1 MKYSAPTTAEFNQV
15 MEWVN
20 SQPNVPE
27 DTLGNLKKIL
37 VVYSNLLKGVG
48 KAKQVLHTLRQ
59 AMGIV
64 PKSEKGSQEEQIVFP
79 ELRAETQ
86 KVVDELKEKKFLAES
101 QKRSYQEQLAKLI
114 PQSKIARQLEF
125 DLKAPSEMMFSYP
138 STDRGDSA
146 QQEEVARMEEF
157 GKEKGLR
164 STFDTT
170 KRMNLEVI
178 ATEITYRVETIEDPE
193 TGKKVRASMVEQGP
207 AQFQLTWQA
216 IANLIKMHVGFALPM
231 NRMALMIGQP
241 EFSTSKMC
249 RVFEYVA
256 KELLP
261 VYLVLA
267 EKLSDASHIWGDDTV
282 TKILEINE
290 PHEESVASKIDERLD
305 WAAYKTNGEVK
316 KSLNVSLLI
325 GKTDKDPRSTIRFFR
340 THTGS
345 VGNLMS
351 KLLEWR
357 HPRLT
362 QLVFQGDLSTT
373 NLPSRD
379 LREKFEI
386 LLAGCGAHARRPF
399 WKHRDEDPD
408 LCYFMLRGFLMLAQI
423 EKRIDLR
430 GRTTEIVLKY
440 RNRYARMVW
449 QALYNRC
456 QSSLKGKV
464 MSRVPPKFGI
474 QPNLWPPDTDLNR
487 ACNYL
492 VNHFEELTL
501 YLTDPKLHYTN
512 NGSER
517 ALRIEKCML
526 NGSKFRKTRNGRA
539 VLDILRTINATSTAA
554 RIDITD
560 YLRYVF
566 KNIDKIQ
573 SSPEHLTP
581 FAVALELEKAS
592 RATPCSQPTTT
603 QQSLLQHQV

>member
-1 MKYSAPTTAEFNQV
+1 MKYSAPTADEFQQV
-15 MEWVN
+15 KQWVD

-27 DTLGNLKKIL
+27 NILVGLKKIL
-37 VVYSNLLKGVG
+37 VVYGSLLKGVG

-64 PKSEKGSQEEQIVFP
+64 PKSEKGSQEEQMVSREVSP
-79 ELRAETQ
+79 EAQRTI
-86 KVVDELKEKKFLAES
+86 DELKSKKSLAEDQS
-101 QKRSYQEQLAKLI
+101 RSYQEQLKKLI
-114 PQSKIARQLEF
+114 PETKNARQLEF
-125 DLKAPSEMMFSYP
+125 DLESPSEMMFSYP
-138 STDRGDSA
+138 STDREDRV
-146 QQEEVARMEEF
+146 QQEEVARMAEF

-178 ATEITYRVETIEDPE
+178 ATEITYRVETVEDPE
-193 TGKKVRASMVEQGP
+193 TGKKVRASMIEQGP
-207 AQFQLTWQA
+207 AQFQMTWKA

-249 RVFEYVA
+249 RVFEHVA

-261 VYLVLA
+261 IYLELA
-267 EKLSDASHIWGDDTV
+267 ENLSDVSHIWGDDTV
-282 TKILEINE
+282 TKILEVDE
-290 PHEESVASKIDERLD
+290 PHNESLASQIDQRLD
-305 WAAYKTNGEVK
+305 WAAYKTNGDIK

-345 VGNLMS
+345 VGNILS

-357 HPRLT
+357 HPRLK

-373 NLPSRD
+373 NLPRRD
-379 LREKFEI
+379 LREQFKI
-386 LLAGCGAHARRPF
+386 LLAGCGSHARRPF
-399 WKHRDEDPD
+399 WKHREEDPD

-423 EKRIDLR
+423 EKRIDLC
-430 GRTTEIVLKY
+430 GRTTETVLKY
-440 RNRYARMVW
+440 RGRYGRMVW
-449 QALYNRC
+449 LALYNRC

-464 MSRVPPKFGI
+464 MSRIPPKFGI

-501 YLTDPKLHYTN
+501 YLDDPKLHYTN

-526 NGSKFRKTRNGRA
+526 SGSKFRKTRNGRA
-539 VLDILRTINATSTAA
+539 VLDVLRTINATSTAA

-560 YLRYVF
+560 YLKYVF

-573 SSPEHLTP
+573 STPEQLTP

-592 RATPCSQPTTT
+592 RTTPCSQPTII
-603 QQSLLQHQV
+603 QQPLLQHQV